1 MVDHL
6 ETRNLLS
13 RNQHGF
19 RKGPSC
25 LTHLLKHI
33 DEVIQSILE
42 GNEHDVVY
50 LDFAKAFN
58 KVDHEILLQKLHIFG
73 VRGKL
78 HDWIKDFLLNR
89 SQLVTVSGVHS
100 VLALVLS
107 GVPQGSVLG
116 PILFLIYIDD
126 LNNCLEGSSSGSFA
140 DDTRLS
146 KSILPM
152 LPMYRSTEPQPGR
165 QHTRPPHS
173 AAASLS
179 TRQAKRELELGET

>member
-1 MVDHL
+1 M
-6 ETRNLLS
+6 
-13 RNQHGF
+13 
-19 RKGPSC
+19 
-25 LTHLLKHI
+25 
-33 DEVIQSILE
+33 
-42 GNEHDVVY
+42 
-50 LDFAKAFN
+50 
-58 KVDHEILLQKLHIFG
+58 DHEILLQKLHIFG

-146 KSILPM
+146 KSIACCSDVLILQQDLLNVIKWAKSNNMALHEDKFELLSYRTPRSKLLQELPM
-152 LPMYRSTEPQPGR
+152 TAEWEQYTTSSGQDI
-165 QHTRPPHS
+165 
-173 AAASLS
+173 LS
-179 TRQAKRELELGET
+179 SNKVKDLWCSS